1 MQSKKNY
8 TNAALVKRIS
18 QGDERAFQEMFYAY
32 KDRLFSYCCRFTKSE
47 ELAEEIIHDALL
59 KVWNDRHHLD
69 PERSLVGYLYTI
81 TRNLS
86 LNFLKKVA
94 AEEALKERVRHRTPH
109 FHNDTE
115 EAIDYAN
122 LKRIAKVAIC
132 RLPVQQQRVYRM
144 SRDQH
149 LTHEEIGQC
158 LGISPNTVKNH
169 VIKALQAIKAHLR
182 VHTDISLLVSC
193 LMASGLS

>member
-1 MQSKKNY
+1 MQLRRDDFDA
-8 TNAALVKRIS
+8 TLVKRI
-18 QGDERAFQEMFYAY
+18 QRGDECAFQEMFYAY
-32 KDRLFSYCCRFTKSE
+32 KDRLFSYCYRFTKSE

-59 KVWNDRHHLD
+59 KVWDDRHRLD
-69 PERSLVGYLYTI
+69 PAQSLIGYLYTI

-86 LNFLKKVA
+86 LNFLKKLA
-94 AEEALKERVRHRTPH
+94 AEEALKQRVRYRTPQ

-122 LKRIAKVAIC
+122 LKQLVKLAIC
-132 RLPVQQQRVYRM
+132 RLPLQQQRVYRM

-149 LTHEEIGQC
+149 MTHEEIGQR

-169 VIKALQAIKAHLR
+169 VIKALRAIKTQLR
-182 VHTDISLLVSC
+182 VHTDISLFVSY
-193 LMASGLS
+193 LIASALF

>member
-1 MQSKKNY
+1 MQLETHNRNK
-8 TNAALVKRIS
+8 ALIVRIS

-32 KDRLFSYCCRFTKSE
+32 KDRLFSYCYRFTKSE

-59 KVWNDRHHLD
+59 KVWSERHLLD

-86 LNFLKKVA
+86 LNFLKKLA
-94 AEEALKERVRHRTPH
+94 AEEALKQQVRHRIPR

-115 EAIDYAN
+115 AAIDCAN
-122 LKRIAKVAIC
+122 LVQIAKMAIGK
-132 RLPVQQQRVYRM
+132 LPLQQQRVYRM

-149 LTHEEIGQC
+149 MTHEEIGRQ

-182 VHTDISLLVSC
+182 VHTDISLFVSY
-193 LMASGLS
+193 LIASLLF

>member
-1 MQSKKNY
+1 MQPRRDDSD
-8 TNAALVKRIS
+8 AALVRRIQ

-32 KDRLFSYCCRFTKSE
+32 KDRLFSYCYRFTKSE

-59 KVWNDRHHLD
+59 KVWNDRHRLD
-69 PERSLVGYLYTI
+69 LEKPLAGYLYTI

-86 LNFLKKVA
+86 LNFLKKMA
-94 AEEALKERVRHRTPH
+94 AEEALKQRVRYETPQ

-115 EAIDYAN
+115 EAINYTN
-122 LKRIAKVAIC
+122 LKQLVKVAIC
-132 RLPVQQQRVYRM
+132 QLPTQQQRVYRM

-149 LTHEEIGQC
+149 LTHEEIGQR

-169 VIKALQAIKAHLR
+169 VIRALQTIKAHLR
-182 VHTDISLLVSC
+182 VHTDISFFVGYLVINA
-193 LMASGLS
+193 LF

>member
-1 MQSKKNY
+1 MQSKKDR
-8 TNAALVKRIS
+8 TDKALIRRIT

-59 KVWNDRHHLD
+59 KVWNDRHRLD
-69 PERSLVGYLYTI
+69 PEQSLIGYLYTV

-94 AEEALKERVRHRTPH
+94 AEEALKQRVRYRTPH

-122 LKRIAKVAIC
+122 LKQIAKMAIGA
-132 RLPVQQQRVYRM
+132 LPAQQQRVYRM

-149 LTHEEIGQC
+149 MTYEEIGQC

-169 VIKALQAIKAHLR
+169 VIKALHAIRTHLR
-182 VHTDISLLVSC
+182 VHTDISLFVAYLV
-193 LMASGLS
+193 ASGLF

>member
-1 MQSKKNY
+1 MQLKEER
-8 TNAALVKRIS
+8 TNAVLVERIS

-32 KDRLFSYCCRFTKSE
+32 KDRLFSYCYRFTKSE

-59 KVWNDRHHLD
+59 KVWDDRQRLD
-69 PERSLVGYLYTI
+69 PNQSLIGYLYTI

-86 LNFLKKVA
+86 LNYLKKLA
-94 AEEALKERVRHRTPH
+94 AEEALKQRVRYLTPQ

-115 EAIDYAN
+115 AAIDYAN
-122 LKRIAKVAIC
+122 LKQLAKVAIC
-132 RLPVQQQRVYRM
+132 QLPRQQQRVYRM

-149 LTHEEIGQC
+149 MTHEEIGQR

-169 VIKALQAIKAHLR
+169 VIKALQTIKSHLR
-182 VHTDISLLVSC
+182 VHTDISLFVSY
-193 LMASGLS
+193 LIASALF